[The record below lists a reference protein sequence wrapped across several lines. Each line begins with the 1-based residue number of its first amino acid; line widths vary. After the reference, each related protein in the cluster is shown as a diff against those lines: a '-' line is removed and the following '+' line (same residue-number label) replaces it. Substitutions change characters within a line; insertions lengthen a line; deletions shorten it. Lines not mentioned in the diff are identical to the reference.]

1 MSSTIYELREYDYLY
16 DDIFY
21 YQFKNDETVVAR
33 VKGFFR
39 WLLDLDEGSF
49 ERDREENMRILHLI
63 KSVRSVDE
71 LVEAISGT
79 RFSLREKELL

>member
-1 MSSTIYELREYDYLY
+1 MSNTMYELREYDYLY

-39 WLLDLDEGSF
+39 ELLDLDEGSF
-49 ERDREENMRILHLI
+49 ERDREENMRVLHLI

-71 LVEAISGT
+71 LIEAIRGT
-79 RFSLREKELL
+79 RFSLREKDLL